1 MQVRRSLVA
10 ALAMLVAG
18 AGLRGIGRAQDD
30 YASSQPG
37 PEVVVPEGTV
47 FSVTLSTF
55 LNTRSSHVGDM
66 FYAETAYPVWISQQL
81 VIPRDSVIRGTVT
94 EVVRPGKIKGRGRL
108 ALRIDSVQLP
118 NGVSRNLIASLQSI
132 HSPGVEKLDSSREVV
147 ESDSSKGSDAGILA
161 VTTGQGAMIGAIAD
175 GGQGTAI
182 GAGAGAAAGI
192 ATILLSRGSD
202 LILEPGTQFD
212 LRLKQPVRFA
222 YGEISF
228 SSGQADA
235 PRRNPPRP
243 AYQRRDRQTP
253 YQRRWPFMV
262 PWIVNPWI

>member
-1 MQVRRSLVA
+1 MM
-10 ALAMLVAG
+10 LAG
-18 AGLRGIGRAQDD
+18 SGLPGIGRAQDD
-30 YASSQPG
+30 DASSQRG
-37 PEVVVPEGTV
+37 PEVVVPDGTV
-47 FSVTLSTF
+47 LSITLTTF
-55 LNTRSSHVGDM
+55 LNTRSSRVNDT
-66 FYAETAYPVWISQQL
+66 FYAETAYPVWVNQHL

-118 NGVSRNLIASLQSI
+118 NGVSRNLIASLQGI

-147 ESDSSKGSDAGILA
+147 ETDSSKGADAGILA
-161 VTTGQGAMIGAIAD
+161 ATTGQGAMIGAIAD

-192 ATILLSRGSD
+192 ATVLLSRGPD
-202 LILEPGTQFD
+202 LVLEPGTQFD
-212 LRLKQPVRFA
+212 LRLKQPVSFA

-228 SSGQADA
+228 TSGQTDT

-253 YQRRWPFMV
+253 YQRGWPVMI
-262 PWIVNPWI
+262 PWIVGPWI

>member
-1 MQVRRSLVA
+1 MQVRRSLVIA
-10 ALAMLVAG
+10 MAMLMAG
-18 AGLRGIGRAQDD
+18 AGLPGIGPAQDLNVN
-30 YASSQPG
+30 SQPG
-37 PEVVVPEGTV
+37 PEVIVPEGTLLP
-47 FSVTLSTF
+47 VTLSTF
-55 LNTRSSHVGDM
+55 LNTRSSHVGDT
-66 FYAETAYPVWISQQL
+66 FYAETAYPVWVNQQL

-118 NGVSRNLIASLQSI
+118 NGVSRNLIASLQGI
-132 HSPGVEKLDSSREVV
+132 HSPGIEKLDSSREVV
-147 ESDSSKGSDAGILA
+147 ETDSSKGTDAGILA
-161 VTTGQGAMIGAIAD
+161 ATTGQGAIIGAIAD

-182 GAGAGAAAGI
+182 GAGAGAAAGV
-192 ATILLSRGSD
+192 ATILLSRGPE

-228 SSGQADA
+228 SSGQTDA

-243 AYQRRDRQTP
+243 AYQRRNLQPMYPRP
-253 YQRRWPFMV
+253 WPMTIPWV
-262 PWIVNPWI
+262 ISPWI

>member
-1 MQVRRSLVA
+1 MQVRRSLVI
-10 ALAMLVAG
+10 AMLVAC
-18 AGLRGIGRAQDD
+18 AGLPGTGRSQDN
-30 YASSQPG
+30 YPNSQAG

-47 FSVTLSTF
+47 FSITLSTF
-55 LNTRSSHVGDM
+55 LNTRSSHVGDI
-66 FYAETAYPVWISQQL
+66 FYAETAYPVWVSQQL

-118 NGVSRNLIASLQSI
+118 NGVSRNLIASLQGI

-147 ESDSSKGSDAGILA
+147 ESDSSKGADAGTLA

-192 ATILLSRGSD
+192 ATILLSRGPD

-243 AYQRRDRQTP
+243 AYQRRNLHP
-253 YQRRWPFMV
+253 SYPKGWPAMIPWV
-262 PWIVNPWI
+262 VGPWI